1 MRTLFICLLLLLS
14 NASISLSQVNFTVG
28 NVFCSVGQDVEIP
41 ITVSNLSAA
50 NEIKFTIPYAS
61 NLIYI
66 NSLSTSASLSS
77 GATILTNALA
87 NGKTAFQL
95 TLTRGSAMSG
105 SGTLLR
111 LQAKCT
117 GTGTANQGIQFQNV
131 TINGVSPAVTL
142 GTGSVTVMS
151 GTPLKVWID
160 PKGRVNGN
168 EYVIE
173 LKMSKPDGWG
183 IYSFR
188 TELSFPSNAI
198 RALSV
203 DQAQTLSDGMFIA
216 FNNNNSGRVII
227 SAAKTQ
233 PLAGNVQ
240 RLLRIR
246 VELQPGVTSTSIP
259 IQFVSF
265 EIDNGFPKAEL
276 TNAQWN
282 FSLPVSINSEDSNL
296 PNSFELGNAY
306 PNPFNPTTVIP
317 FTLLTSDFVR
327 MTVTDSVGRIV
338 KTLAHGFLTAGKHE
352 IHFDGTGLSSGIY
365 VIQMNTNGLSA
376 TQKITLI
383 K

>member
-1 MRTLFICLLLLLS
+1 V
-14 NASISLSQVNFTVG
+14 AQVNLTVG
-28 NVFCSVGQDVEIP
+28 NVFCSVGQDIEIP

-50 NEIKFTIPYAS
+50 NEIKFTIPYSS
-61 NLIYI
+61 NLIFI
-66 NSLSTSASLSS
+66 NSLSTSATLSS
-77 GATILTNALA
+77 GASIQTNALA

-95 TLTRGSAMSG
+95 ELKRASAMSG
-105 SGTLLR
+105 SGTLVR
-111 LQAKCT
+111 LNAKCT
-117 GTGTANQGIQFQNV
+117 GTGTANQGLQFQNV
-131 TINGVSPAVTL
+131 TVNGVAPAVTL

-160 PKGRVNGN
+160 PKGRVNSS

-203 DQAQTLSDGMFIA
+203 DQEQTLSNGMFVA

-227 SAAKTQ
+227 SAANTQ
-233 PLAGNVQ
+233 PLSGTTQ
-240 RLLRIR
+240 RLLRIK
-246 VELQPGVTSTSIP
+246 VELLPGVNSTSIP
-259 IQFVSF
+259 IEFISF
-265 EIDNGFPKAEL
+265 AIDNGFPKADL
-276 TNAQWN
+276 SNAQWN
-282 FSLPVSINSEDSNL
+282 FSLPVSINSDDANI
-296 PNSFELGNAY
+296 PDRFELGNAY

-317 FTLLTSDFVR
+317 FTLVTSDFVR

-338 KTLAHGFLTAGKHE
+338 KTLSHGFLTAGSHE
-352 IHFDGTGLSSGIY
+352 IVFDGSGLNSGVY
-365 VIQMNTNGLSA
+365 MIQMNVNGVSVS
-376 TQKITLI
+376 QKITLI